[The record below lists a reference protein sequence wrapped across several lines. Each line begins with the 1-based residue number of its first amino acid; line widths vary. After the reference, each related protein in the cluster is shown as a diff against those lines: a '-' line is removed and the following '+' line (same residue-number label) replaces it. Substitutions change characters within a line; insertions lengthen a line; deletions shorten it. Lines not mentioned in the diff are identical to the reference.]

1 MGKLEKLYEGK
12 AKKVFS
18 TENPDY
24 CIVSYKDDAT
34 AFNGEKKGTI
44 IGKGVVNNR
53 MSNFMFK
60 LLEEKGIP
68 TDFVEELNDR
78 DTVLKKVEIVPLEV
92 IVRNK
97 AAGSLSKRLG
107 LPEGTPMKTPVLEFC
122 YKNDELGDPMVNE
135 YHILAAGFATKEEID
150 TISKYALKINEIMID
165 FFKEC
170 KVDLIDFK
178 IEFGRYK
185 GQILLADEI
194 NRATP
199 RTQSALLECMEEHQ
213 VTVDGETR
221 KLGFPFIVIAT
232 QNPIETAGTYQLPE
246 AQLDRFLLQISMGYP
261 KQNEELEIIKRFM
274 TDSPLES
281 LSAVCNADDVKGMV
295 KEAEGVHVDEAIMN
309 YIVDIADK
317 TRNNINIAIGVSTRG
332 VINMVKAVKAYAYIN
347 GRNYVVPE
355 DVYNLAIPV
364 FAHRILLSRGISDS
378 AHREDVMREVI
389 GQCKVPTE
397 DWSK

>member
-1 MGKLEKLYEGK
+1 ML
-12 AKKVFS
+12 AKSVAKSIDCEFKRIQFTPDLLPSDITGLHIYNQKSGDFTLNKGPVFA
-18 TENPDY
+18 N
-24 CIVSYKDDAT
+24 
-34 AFNGEKKGTI
+34 
-44 IGKGVVNNR
+44 
-53 MSNFMFK
+53 
-60 LLEEKGIP
+60 
-68 TDFVEELNDR
+68 
-78 DTVLKKVEIVPLEV
+78 
-92 IVRNK
+92 
-97 AAGSLSKRLG
+97 
-107 LPEGTPMKTPVLEFC
+107 
-122 YKNDELGDPMVNE
+122 
-135 YHILAAGFATKEEID
+135 
-150 TISKYALKINEIMID
+150 
-165 FFKEC
+165 
-170 KVDLIDFK
+170 
-178 IEFGRYK
+178 
-185 GQILLADEI
+185 ILLADEI

-213 VTVDGETR
+213 VTIDGDTL
-221 KLGFPFIVIAT
+221 KLEEPFIVIAT
-232 QNPIETAGTYQLPE
+232 ENPVETAGTYQLPE
-246 AQLDRFLLQISMGYP
+246 TDSLHRFLLQISMGYP

-397 DWSK
+397 DWKQIKKDWRQNAYNSNVAGCRCRVYGTQKNICCIMV